1 MTENSPENPKRRMP
15 LNPLQAGDHRLTKD
29 ESRYLLKALRLTEGE
44 KIEVF
49 DGQGFFALATL
60 RGIDDGQP
68 YLDVQTPQEAPKPDH
83 ELFLAVATPKGDRAD
98 WLGEKIT
105 EIGASGL
112 IWLQTERSV
121 VTPKPG
127 SKKFERWARLAD
139 SAARQSRRVRVP
151 KIQGPMSLEELS
163 GQEFQNRLVASPT
176 KTDHTLPKG
185 PLRGRTVVVIGPE
198 GGFTDHELEQL
209 KNSGYNLLWLSPH
222 ILRTET
228 AAIAAAAVLIAHPS

>member
-1 MTENSPENPKRRMP
+1 MP
-15 LNPLQAGDHRLTKD
+15 LTPLQAGHHQLAKD
-29 ESRYLLKALRLTEGE
+29 ERRYLIKALRLTDGE

-60 RGIDDGQP
+60 RGIDEEQP
-68 YLDVQTPQEAPKPDH
+68 YLEVEEPQEAPKPEH
-83 ELFLAVATPKGDRAD
+83 ELFIAVATPKGDRAD
-98 WLGEKIT
+98 WLVEKIT

-112 IWLQTERSV
+112 IWLKTERSV
-121 VTPKPG
+121 VSPKNE
-127 SKKFERWARLAD
+127 SKKFARWARIAD
-139 SAARQSRRVRVP
+139 AAARQSRRVRVP
-151 KIQGPMSLEELS
+151 QIRGPLSLEELS
-163 GQEFQNRLVASPT
+163 QEDFDHRLVASPLRSE
-176 KTDHTLPKG
+176 DALPKTA
-185 PLRGRTVVVIGPE
+185 LKGRSVIVIGPE